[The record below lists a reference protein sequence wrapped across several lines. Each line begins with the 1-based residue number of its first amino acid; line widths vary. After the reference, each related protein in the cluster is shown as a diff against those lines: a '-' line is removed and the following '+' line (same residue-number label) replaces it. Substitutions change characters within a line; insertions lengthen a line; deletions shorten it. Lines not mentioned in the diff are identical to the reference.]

1 MSQPAPVL
9 SPDGLAASGSEQLA
23 AWLAAQQLSLA
34 FTTYRANRLLLLG
47 TAESDSPEQA
57 TLKLHERLFDRP
69 MGLFADGESLWMAG
83 RCQLW
88 RLDNH
93 LGAGQRHE
101 GGDRLYVP
109 AVSLITG
116 DVNAHEV
123 VIAAGGQ
130 LLFVNTAFSCLAAI
144 EPGSSFA
151 PSWQPPFIT
160 QLAGDD
166 RCHLNGVALVDG
178 EPTWASACGGNDGAS
193 SWRNSRAGG
202 GVLIHIPSG
211 DLAATGL
218 SMPHSPGWHNGR
230 LWLLNSGS
238 GELGWIEDGAF
249 RPLCTLPGFARGL
262 AFAGG
267 CAVVGLSKLR
277 SPQFTGLPLEERLA
291 AEGLPGG
298 VCGLR
303 VIDLN
308 SGSCL
313 HSFDLPEPIDELFDV
328 VVLPGVRQPRAL
340 GLQGE
345 AIDCLV
351 KLPDRPELVQVRP
364 LAPSGHPRQGPA
376 IRPFGL
382 PEESGPLQSEEQT
395 SIRYQRVFHL
405 TPANLAPYAA
415 LTFPSLAAGSSA
427 IGKLQGELLGISA
440 MANCEMVGLA
450 LAERQ
455 GATAAQVISLMVAP
469 QWRGQGIGSHVLGR
483 LSKFLAQ
490 EGVKE
495 VSIRYQTSLAGPG
508 PLDRI
513 LLRLGWQEPQ
523 PLFLLLEGKAQDLA
537 AISWPERF
545 PLPQG
550 YRLEGWQPA
559 HAEDVSALGA
569 PEQLQEATRSSAID
583 QGVSLALLHADALVG
598 WLIADRT
605 GNTTVRYSS
614 LYVQPG
620 HRARGQALTL
630 LVEGFRRQ
638 QTAGIA
644 LARAAVAPES
654 TAMIRLVRRHLGRS
668 LVISTASGSCLQLS

>member
-1 MSQPAPVL
+1 MSPSAPEL

-23 AWLAAQQLSLA
+23 AWLSAQQLSLA

-47 TAESDSPEQA
+47 TAESDSPETA

-93 LGAGQRHE
+93 LGAGQSHE

-116 DVNAHEV
+116 DVNAHEL
-123 VIAAGGQ
+123 VITAGGN
-130 LLFVNTAFSCLAAI
+130 LLFVNTAFSCLAGV

-166 RCHLNGVALVDG
+166 RCHLNGVALLDG
-178 EPTWASACGGNDGAS
+178 EPTWASACGGRDGAS
-193 SWRNSRAGG
+193 SWRNNRAGG

-211 DLAATGL
+211 ELAATGL
-218 SMPHSPGWHNGR
+218 SMPHSPRWHNGR

-238 GELGWIEDGAF
+238 GELGWIEDGVF
-249 RPLCTLPGFARGL
+249 HPLCPLPGFARGL

-298 VCGLR
+298 CCGLR

-351 KLPDRPELVQVRP
+351 KLPDRPELVHVRP
-364 LAPSGHPRQGPA
+364 MAPSGQPHQGPA

-382 PEESGPLQSEEQT
+382 PETSGSLPSADPT
-395 SIRYQRVFHL
+395 GVRYQRVFQL
-405 TPANLAPYAA
+405 TPATLAPYVS

-427 IGKLQGELLGISA
+427 ISKLRGELLGISA
-440 MANCEMVGLA
+440 MANGEMVGLA

-469 QWRGQGIGSHVLGR
+469 QWRGQGIGSHLLGR
-483 LSKFLAQ
+483 LSNFLVQ

-495 VSIRYQTSLAGPG
+495 VAIRYQTTLDGPG
-508 PLDRI
+508 PMDRL
-513 LLRLGWQEPQ
+513 LLRLCWPAPQ
-523 PLFLLLEGKAQDLA
+523 PLFLLLEGKANELA
-537 AISWPERF
+537 AIAWPERF
-545 PLPQG
+545 PLPPG
-550 YRLEGWQPA
+550 YRLEGWQPGY
-559 HAEDVSALGA
+559 AEAATSLGA
-569 PEQLQEATRSSAID
+569 PAALQGDTRSSAID
-583 QGVSLALLHADALVG
+583 QGVSLALLHGDALVG
-598 WLIADRT
+598 WLIVDRT
-605 GNTTVRYSS
+605 SPTTVRYSS

-630 LVEGFRRQ
+630 LAEGFRRQ
-638 QTAGIA
+638 QATGIA
-644 LARAAVAPES
+644 VARAAVAPENRE
-654 TAMIRLVRRHLGRS
+654 MIRLVRRHLGRS
-668 LVISTASGSCLQLS
+668 LVISTASGSCLQLG